1 MVRLWIYFANK
12 LRQFIVLEGGRGQG
26 WPNGTTGRMELPS
39 NDLKYEWYKFGGLQE
54 FGLPILS
61 LEYQDLIISAR
72 VNSS

>member
-1 MVRLWIYFANK
+1 MAKWNNRKDGVA
-12 LRQFIVLEGGRGQG
+12 
-26 WPNGTTGRMELPS
+26 S